1 MSEDNCPPITSP
13 KVLTDDIVSE
23 DNCPP
28 VTSQKVLSDD
38 SVSEDNC
45 PPVTSQKVLSD
56 DSVLDKNCRPV
67 AQPEV
72 LPNDRISDDCKF
84 RSSADTLGSKPE
96 FWGKSEKVQLK
107 RNNPFRLIKLKI
119 VVCVHTCIL
128 LCKINNLKHIVS
140 VPQLY
145 KFNILT

>member
-1 MSEDNCPPITSP
+1 MTSPKVLTDDSVSENNCPPVTSPKVLTDDSVSEDNCILPITSP

-28 VTSQKVLSDD
+28 VTS
-38 SVSEDNC
+38 
-45 PPVTSQKVLSD
+45 PKVLSD

-72 LPNDRISDDCKF
+72 L
-84 RSSADTLGSKPE
+84 ALGSKPE

-128 LCKINNLKHIVS
+128 LFKINNLKHIVS
-140 VPQLY
+140 D
-145 KFNILT
+145 